1 MYGQR
6 KSSTK
11 RVKTPSEYTAKNKS
25 KEWREKIGLSNR
37 KVERPSKEHLT
48 NLIDSVPIESIGKQ
62 YGVSGNAV
70 RKWCKTYEI
79 QTKPVGYWQKK
90 QFGKI

>member
-1 MYGQR
+1 LDKVEIER
-6 KSSTK
+6 AP
-11 RVKTPSEYTAKNKS
+11 KTPKIPKDPN
-25 KEWREKIGLSNR
+25 WRTKPKQYCR

-48 NLIDSVPIESIGKQ
+48 NLIESVPIESIGKQ

-70 RKWCKTYEI
+70 RKWCKSYEI